1 MTYILTKLAPG
12 SYDLWRDG
20 RIIGGV
26 VRGESNDAPIWIAEL
41 LLDVPPEQRPAPF
54 TELEHEF
61 PTLDELCHWL
71 DIATPSGQ

>member
-1 MTYILTKLAPG
+1 MAYTLTKLAPG

-26 VRGESNDAPIWIAEL
+26 VRGESNDVPIWIAEL
-41 LLDVPPEQRPAPF
+41 LLDVPPEQRPPPF
-54 TELEHEF
+54 IELEHEF

-71 DIATPSGQ
+71 DIAKPGGR